1 MGWLA
6 LKLPQANLYM
16 SAQGSAVRSME
27 ERSRLGRGFSGGRG
41 AGVGAAEGAGCVGAR
56 LAGAAAGADA
66 GWASEEGARAK
77 QARAAIAVSE
87 RSRAGR
93 MEARTAWV
101 SLMLMSLREDACRE

>member
-41 AGVGAAEGAGCVGAR
+41 AG
-56 LAGAAAGADA
+56 AGAAAGADLA
-66 GWASEEGARAK
+66 GAAEGAGACWASEEGMRTEEARAVI
-77 QARAAIAVSE
+77 AISE
-87 RSRAGR
+87 RSRVGR
-93 MEARTAWV
+93 MEARIV
-101 SLMLMSLREDACRE
+101 GDSLILLSLREGACRE